1 MDRSTFGTDGV
12 RAETPL
18 KDARLPPRKVL
29 FVCPWVPS
37 RLRPRSLG
45 LLKILLSAGHSVS
58 VVALTGPGE
67 IEDDLAELGVRF
79 RLATSRRIFSFA
91 RAAAALPSRKSLQTA
106 YCSGI
111 QFRGLVRA
119 EAARFNPD
127 VVHFNVLRSTVDFD
141 RFASIVRIVDLDD
154 IRSDYYRQVAS
165 DHSLPSGRRAIAR
178 LERPRM
184 KSREAAL
191 AASADAVLLSSPA
204 EAIGARSYV
213 IRTPMEFPGN
223 TLNRQRT
230 NSRNVLFVG
239 KLDYEANVEAVLSF
253 VRDAWPA
260 VFAADERARLH
271 IVGAN
276 PPDAIRSL
284 VSESITVHADVPAV
298 WPFYDEAAVAIVPV
312 ESATGVQM
320 KLLQAFVAGVP
331 VVASSITAAQAG
343 LKPGN
348 GVLVAESG
356 PAWANAV
363 IRILRD
369 QQLRVELVADAYE
382 HLKPWAQ
389 DQVATELQSAYRAAV
404 VSQESR

>member
-1 MDRSTFGTDGV
+1 
-12 RAETPL
+12 
-18 KDARLPPRKVL
+18 
-29 FVCPWVPS
+29 
-37 RLRPRSLG
+37 
-45 LLKILLSAGHSVS
+45 
-58 VVALTGPGE
+58 
-67 IEDDLAELGVRF
+67 
-79 RLATSRRIFSFA
+79 
-91 RAAAALPSRKSLQTA
+91 
-106 YCSGI
+106 
-111 QFRGLVRA
+111 
-119 EAARFNPD
+119 
-127 VVHFNVLRSTVDFD
+127 
-141 RFASIVRIVDLDD
+141 
-154 IRSDYYRQVAS
+154 
-165 DHSLPSGRRAIAR
+165 
-178 LERPRM
+178 M

-312 ESATGVQM
+312 E
-320 KLLQAFVAGVP
+320 
-331 VVASSITAAQAG
+331 AQ
-343 LKPGN
+343 
-348 GVLVAESG
+348 
-356 PAWANAV
+356 
-363 IRILRD
+363 
-369 QQLRVELVADAYE
+369 RVF
-382 HLKPWAQ
+382 K
-389 DQVATELQSAYRAAV
+389 
-404 VSQESR
+404 

>member
-1 MDRSTFGTDGV
+1 M
-12 RAETPL
+12 
-18 KDARLPPRKVL
+18 
-29 FVCPWVPS
+29 
-37 RLRPRSLG
+37 
-45 LLKILLSAGHSVS
+45 S

-260 VFAADERARLH
+260 VLLPMSAPGCISSA
-271 IVGAN
+271 
-276 PPDAIRSL
+276 PTPDAIRSL

-320 KLLQAFVAGVP
+320 KLLQAFVAG
-331 VVASSITAAQAG
+331 
-343 LKPGN
+343 
-348 GVLVAESG
+348 
-356 PAWANAV
+356 
-363 IRILRD
+363 
-369 QQLRVELVADAYE
+369 
-382 HLKPWAQ
+382 
-389 DQVATELQSAYRAAV
+389 
-404 VSQESR
+404 SRW

>member
-1 MDRSTFGTDGV
+1 M
-12 RAETPL
+12 
-18 KDARLPPRKVL
+18 
-29 FVCPWVPS
+29 
-37 RLRPRSLG
+37 
-45 LLKILLSAGHSVS
+45 
-58 VVALTGPGE
+58 
-67 IEDDLAELGVRF
+67 
-79 RLATSRRIFSFA
+79 
-91 RAAAALPSRKSLQTA
+91 
-106 YCSGI
+106 
-111 QFRGLVRA
+111 RA

-239 KLDYEANVEAVLSF
+239 KLDYEANVEAVLS
-253 VRDAWPA
+253 RPRRMAGR
-260 VFAADERARLH
+260 FAADERARLH

-276 PPDAIRSL
+276 PDAIRSL

-298 WPFYDEAAVAIVPV
+298 WPFYDEAGRCYRACGERNGCSNEAP
-312 ESATGVQM
+312 TG
-320 KLLQAFVAGVP
+320 LRCRVP
-331 VVASSITAAQAG
+331 VVASSITAARLA
-343 LKPGN
+343 
-348 GVLVAESG
+348 
-356 PAWANAV
+356 
-363 IRILRD
+363 
-369 QQLRVELVADAYE
+369 
-382 HLKPWAQ
+382 
-389 DQVATELQSAYRAAV
+389 
-404 VSQESR
+404 

>member
-1 MDRSTFGTDGV
+1 
-12 RAETPL
+12 
-18 KDARLPPRKVL
+18 
-29 FVCPWVPS
+29 
-37 RLRPRSLG
+37 
-45 LLKILLSAGHSVS
+45 
-58 VVALTGPGE
+58 
-67 IEDDLAELGVRF
+67 
-79 RLATSRRIFSFA
+79 
-91 RAAAALPSRKSLQTA
+91 
-106 YCSGI
+106 
-111 QFRGLVRA
+111 
-119 EAARFNPD
+119 
-127 VVHFNVLRSTVDFD
+127 
-141 RFASIVRIVDLDD
+141 
-154 IRSDYYRQVAS
+154 
-165 DHSLPSGRRAIAR
+165 
-178 LERPRM
+178 M